1 MLYVE
6 CRAHRAHCAW
16 VSSYVWRYKCN
27 GPVDL
32 FCYLIN
38 QANCIRYLVSDECP
52 RNRPCLDCC
61 LLHSLRFSC
70 TDAPPTGFQ
79 PAVSHA
85 RTRPA
90 FSMIHDVPCTSC
102 MDRAT
107 ASWQPSFPVIR
118 TMQQQRTT
126 NDGAQLVGTTQSY
139 LYSRARR
146 ARPGLRPTTAL
157 NYTCCDCDES
167 RAVRGRSDT
176 SDTAALVA
184 RRTSSSSSPPPRV
197 AVVVSPTKR

>member
-1 MLYVE
+1 MPSE
-6 CRAHRAHCAW
+6 
-16 VSSYVWRYKCN
+16 
-27 GPVDL
+27 P
-32 FCYLIN
+32 
-38 QANCIRYLVSDECP
+38 P
-52 RNRPCLDCC
+52 LDCC
-61 LLHSLRFSC
+61 LLHSLRFAC

-90 FSMIHDVPCTSC
+90 FSMMFHVHHTSC

-107 ASWQPSFPVIR
+107 GNSVVAVQPSFPVIR